1 MDSGGSV
8 KSRAEQIFDDLT
20 ESDETWGKLEDL
32 YNIGKSKDQITK
44 TKIIF
49 RNDSQESLDNNEYLE
64 PKSHNFRTFSSK
76 GSV

>member
-8 KSRAEQIFDDLT
+8 KSRADQIFDDLT

-32 YNIGKSKDQITK
+32 YNMGKSNDQITK

-49 RNDSQESLDNNEYLE
+49 RNDSHESLNNNEYLE
-64 PKSHNFRTFSSK
+64 PKSNNFNTFSS
-76 GSV
+76 